1 MMRGTENRVMTIAP
15 GFWRVLKL
23 LARTDI
29 AASIAVAAGL
39 WLWLAWH

>member
-1 MMRGTENRVMTIAP
+1 MVRETEQSVMTNSP
-15 GFWRVLKL
+15 RFWRVLTL

>member
-1 MMRGTENRVMTIAP
+1 MARATENRVMTMSP
-15 GFWRVLKL
+15 MFWRVLTL

-29 AASIAVAAGL
+29 AAGIAVAAAL